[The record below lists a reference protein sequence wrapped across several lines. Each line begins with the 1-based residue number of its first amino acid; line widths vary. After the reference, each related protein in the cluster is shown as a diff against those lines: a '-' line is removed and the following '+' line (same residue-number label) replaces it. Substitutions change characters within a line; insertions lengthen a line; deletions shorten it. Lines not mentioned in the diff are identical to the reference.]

1 MLVDTVSAGASGE
14 ENGGCQGGGNQG
26 QSAHRV

>member
-1 MLVDTVSAGASGE
+1 MLVHAVSTGASGE

-26 QSAHRV
+26 KSAHRV